1 MIKIRFLVLASTLL
15 LAGVVAS
22 QLSIS
27 VHTGTSPSWGPAG
40 YNEVRYYYL
49 PEIETYYDVQ
59 TSRFIYL
66 SGNRW
71 VHRASLPPRY
81 RHYNL
86 RNGYKVVMQN
96 YHGQAPYQ
104 HFKAHRAKYGKK
116 YRGEEQQRND
126 YRNNQNNN
134 RTKIAPTGSDHPTNK
149 ADHQHQNSS
158 SSSSSA
164 GRTQHQPSA
173 QSNRSHSP
181 EHNRNQKGGHLQKE
195 DQQKENRK

>member
-1 MIKIRFLVLASTLL
+1 MTKIRFLVLASTLL

-22 QLSIS
+22 QLSVS

-86 RNGYKVVMQN
+86 RNGYKVVIQN

-116 YRGEEQQRND
+116 YRGEEQQRNG
-126 YRNNQNNN
+126 YRNNQDHN
-134 RTKIAPTGSDHPTNK
+134 RMKTSPTGSEHPMNK
-149 ADHQHQNSS
+149 ASQQNQNSTTTSPS
-158 SSSSSA
+158 SV
-164 GRTQHQPSA
+164 RTHNRPSK
-173 QSNRSHSP
+173 QSNQNHSP
-181 EHNRNQKGGHLQKE
+181 GNIRNQKGGNYQQK
-195 DQQKENRK
+195 DQQKGNRK